1 MKRFPVYTFFLSAFL
16 LLAFSPEADL
26 NDAETLKWETLAKV
40 EWIWDD
46 NFYRVEFN
54 EEQQALDGKELI
66 VEGFMFPLE
75 YSRKHTTFLVSS
87 APMSDC
93 FFCGPGEAESMVYVK
108 TETPVEYS
116 YSKMAVKGTFKL
128 VSDASMGII
137 YELEGAE
144 VISQ

>member
-1 MKRFPVYTFFLSAFL
+1 MKRLPVYLTLFFSLILFAFT
-16 LLAFSPEADL
+16 PEADL
-26 NDAETLKWETLAKV
+26 NEDETLKWETLAKV

-54 EEQQALDGKELI
+54 DEQKALDGKELI

-137 YELEGAE
+137 YELEDAE